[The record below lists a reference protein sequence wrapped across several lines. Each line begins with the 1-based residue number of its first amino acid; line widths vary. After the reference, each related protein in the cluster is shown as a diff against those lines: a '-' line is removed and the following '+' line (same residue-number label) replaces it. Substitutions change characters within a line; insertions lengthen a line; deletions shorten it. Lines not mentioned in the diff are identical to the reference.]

1 MNFLQFLKGFLVLS
15 NYFVIIV
22 RIRLEHQ
29 IREIE
34 YEKKKLIGDFE
45 EKIELLTSEK
55 RDKEKSVAELRE
67 ELEARDQV

>member
-1 MNFLQFLKGFLVLS
+1 MVLS

>member
-1 MNFLQFLKGFLVLS
+1 LVLS